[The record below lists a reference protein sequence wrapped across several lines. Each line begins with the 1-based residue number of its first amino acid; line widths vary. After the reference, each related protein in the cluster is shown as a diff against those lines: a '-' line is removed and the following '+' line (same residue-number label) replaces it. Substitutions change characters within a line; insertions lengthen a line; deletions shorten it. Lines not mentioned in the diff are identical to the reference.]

1 MFGNPLRVVP
11 LIALAALAIA
21 GCDRGRA
28 DPVSTPPVSAVE
40 VPAVPPETERPHAV
54 NRRSER
60 PQSSEE
66 PTDHELSID
75 VAEDAGVVRLS
86 ATSDGG
92 VRFWGTFRSLDGGF
106 SFQGGFSLGTAAT
119 ADAGPP

>member
-11 LIALAALAIA
+11 LIVLAAPAIT

-40 VPAVPPETERPHAV
+40 VPAVPEAQRPPAV
-54 NRRSER
+54 DRRSER
-60 PQSSEE
+60 SPPDEE
-66 PTDHELSID
+66 STDDELSID
-75 VAEDAGVVRLS
+75 MTEDAGVVRLS
-86 ATSDGG
+86 STTDGG
-92 VRFWGTFRSLDGGF
+92 IRFWGTFRPLDGGF
-106 SFQGGFSLGTAAT
+106 SFQGGFSLGNAVA